1 MFLTRIS
8 VRHPVFATMVMV
20 AILVFGINAFRS
32 MPIEQYPDVDFPVV
46 AVLTPYTGAAPEAV
60 ETEISEVIEEAVNTL
75 SGIDTVSSTSSSG
88 HSTVIVQFT
97 LETDSIQAAQEVRD
111 RLAAVTLPDGADTPQ
126 VLRFDPTATP
136 MVSLALSGEG
146 QSLTDLTRIAN
157 DIVAPSMTNVEG
169 VGSAT
174 VVGSTEEQIDI
185 LIDPDRLNAYGIG
198 VSEVVSAFASDNMT
212 IPSGSVDD
220 GLLVQTVQ
228 LNTELDSINDFAS
241 IVVARQGSQTI
252 MLGDVAEIARGQ
264 SELDGLALQNG
275 EQALAINISRVDGG
289 NTVEIAHE
297 VHDRVSELNA
307 GGMLEGARI
316 EVLQDSAEQIEA
328 NYHTLESTLLE
339 GALLAV
345 AIVFLFLNSW
355 RSTVI
360 TGMTLP
366 ISILGTLAV
375 ISMLGFSLNMMT
387 MLALTLS
394 IGILIDDAIVV
405 REN

>member
-32 MPIEQYPDVDFPVV
+32 MPIEQFPDVDFPIV

-111 RLAAVTLPDGADTPQ
+111 RLAAVTLPDGADMPQ

-146 QSLTDLTRIAN
+146 QSMTELTRIAN
-157 DIVAPSMTNVEG
+157 DIVAPAMTNVEG

-174 VVGSTEEQIDI
+174 VVGSTEEQVDI

-212 IPSGSVDD
+212 IPSGSVDN

-228 LNTELDSINDFAS
+228 LNTELDAINDFAS
-241 IVVARQGSQTI
+241 VVVARQGSQTI
-252 MLGDVAEIARGQ
+252 MLGDVADIVRGQ

-275 EQALAINISRVDGG
+275 EQR
-289 NTVEIAHE
+289 
-297 VHDRVSELNA
+297 
-307 GGMLEGARI
+307 
-316 EVLQDSAEQIEA
+316 
-328 NYHTLESTLLE
+328 
-339 GALLAV
+339 
-345 AIVFLFLNSW
+345 W
-355 RSTVI
+355 RSTSPGSMAATPSRLHMRSTTGFPSSTQAECLKVRGSRCFRTAPSRSKRTI
-360 TGMTLP
+360 TRSNP
-366 ISILGTLAV
+366 RFWRAPCSPWQSFFCSSIRGGRL
-375 ISMLGFSLNMMT
+375 
-387 MLALTLS
+387 
-394 IGILIDDAIVV
+394 
-405 REN
+405 

>member
-174 VVGSTEEQIDI
+174 VVGSTEERIN
-185 LIDPDRLNAYGIG
+185 LCSGI
-198 VSEVVSAFASDNMT
+198 T
-212 IPSGSVDD
+212 
-220 GLLVQTVQ
+220 L
-228 LNTELDSINDFAS
+228 
-241 IVVARQGSQTI
+241 
-252 MLGDVAEIARGQ
+252 
-264 SELDGLALQNG
+264 
-275 EQALAINISRVDGG
+275 
-289 NTVEIAHE
+289 
-297 VHDRVSELNA
+297 HD
-307 GGMLEGARI
+307 
-316 EVLQDSAEQIEA
+316 
-328 NYHTLESTLLE
+328 T
-339 GALLAV
+339 
-345 AIVFLFLNSW
+345 
-355 RSTVI
+355 
-360 TGMTLP
+360 
-366 ISILGTLAV
+366 
-375 ISMLGFSLNMMT
+375 
-387 MLALTLS
+387 
-394 IGILIDDAIVV
+394 
-405 REN
+405 